1 MLRKEV
7 AALVGRSTLQPRAV
21 TMIVQNL
28 LIKFCLGNLETDN
41 HYEDADNCY
50 WKVFLSGSEMGKM
63 MNLELS
69 SDEDEEG

>member
-1 MLRKEV
+1 M
-7 AALVGRSTLQPRAV
+7 GRSTLQPRAV